1 MASRI
6 MEYISPSE
14 RAESMKVG
22 AYQKFATAGVPINR
36 INGIVKRAVDL
47 PSPSGVAKSVIA
59 LSVITGIPVGIAA
72 HIIGNRVT
80 SERGREKELTTQAGY
95 YRNATSQLRRGLQ
108 AADAVS

>member
-6 MEYISPSE
+6 MQYLTPAE
-14 RAESMKVG
+14 RAEAMKFG
-22 AYQKFATAGVPINR
+22 AHQKFASAGVPFSQ
-36 INGIVKRAVDL
+36 INGIVKKAVDL

-80 SERGREKELTTQAGY
+80 AERGRERELTTQAGY

-108 AADAVS
+108 AADTAS